1 MTKPRPMTKDALLSA
16 FGGESMAHLRY
27 LVFSEIAEKEG
38 YPNVSKLFKAIA
50 FAEYIHAKNHYN
62 RLRDFTED
70 AKVTAGAPIG
80 PGMTS
85 KNLELALGGEL
96 YEVEEMYPVFIE
108 IAKLQGDESS
118 VKSFTYAYEAEKI
131 HAELY
136 REAKGYVDNKEDWP
150 LKGKVWIC
158 SVCGHTYVGEEAPE
172 RCPVCGAARES
183 YVGF

>member
-1 MTKPRPMTKDALLSA
+1 MTKDALLSA

-62 RLRDFTED
+62 RLRDFVED

-96 YEVEEMYPVFIE
+96 YEVI
-108 IAKLQGDESS
+108 
-118 VKSFTYAYEAEKI
+118 
-131 HAELY
+131 
-136 REAKGYVDNKEDWP
+136 
-150 LKGKVWIC
+150 
-158 SVCGHTYVGEEAPE
+158 
-172 RCPVCGAARES
+172 
-183 YVGF
+183 